1 MHTRQTRCPRHACRP
16 CVKRAPRP
24 HRRRPFPA
32 QASTLGLLTAE
43 AEALAPP
50 PVQAAALRQMG
61 LELAQRGRAA
71 DAAPLLRRAL
81 ALAPEDEAAAA
92 ALAMLRARFGSVGD
106 LT

>member
-1 MHTRQTRCPRHACRP
+1 MLLQQSKGFHKTEDDNDLGTLFQ
-16 CVKRAPRP
+16 
-24 HRRRPFPA
+24 A